1 MLNKQ
6 TISENLR
13 SNEQI
18 AVLKRQGL
26 PGSARCPV
34 WHMVDFGSLLFCRFE
49 VLHIRVKGLDL
60 VDLLAM
66 LKNEHLHLMEIRLGG

>member
-6 TISENLR
+6 TLSENLR

-26 PGSARCPV
+26 PLVSMCLAGRIETK
-34 WHMVDFGSLLFCRFE
+34 GSLLFCRFE
-49 VLHIRVKGLDL
+49 VLNVRIKGLDL
-60 VDLLAM
+60 IDLLAM
-66 LKNEHLHLMEIRLGG
+66 LKNEHLH

>member
-6 TISENLR
+6 TLSENLR

-26 PGSARCPV
+26 SRSARCPM
-34 WHMVDFGSLLFCRFE
+34 WHMVDLDSLLFCRFE
-49 VLHIRVKGLDL
+49 VLNIRIKGLDL
-60 VDLLAM
+60 IDLLAM
-66 LKNEHLHLMEIRLGG
+66 LKNEHLL